1 MAKDTQKKVWVTPIK
16 YIGNGYIELICNIS
30 DPVGD
35 LPVGHQMM
43 LADVAGEM
51 CKATGMGTADHVEY
65 GFSVAEAVV
74 TGDLFALLRKVGAK
88 ILHNQKLVGA
98 YSIGDA
104 VINITGSGA
113 WTQAKSATAN
123 HKDYKIGIV
132 CGPADRYE
140 GAVLRDIN
148 DALTATEGVDICI

>member
-1 MAKDTQKKVWVTPIK
+1 MAVDTRKKVWYKPIK
-16 YIGNGYIELICNIS
+16 DINNGYIELVCNIS

-51 CKATGMGTADHVEY
+51 CKATAMGDGNHVEY
-65 GFSVAEAVV
+65 GFSVAEAVAS
-74 TGDLFALLRKVGAK
+74 GDVFALLRKVGAK

-104 VINITGSGA
+104 VIGIAGGGA
-113 WTQAKSATAN
+113 WTQAKSATAQ

-140 GAVLRDIN
+140 GAVLRGIE
-148 DALTATEGVDICI
+148 DAFTATEPVDICI